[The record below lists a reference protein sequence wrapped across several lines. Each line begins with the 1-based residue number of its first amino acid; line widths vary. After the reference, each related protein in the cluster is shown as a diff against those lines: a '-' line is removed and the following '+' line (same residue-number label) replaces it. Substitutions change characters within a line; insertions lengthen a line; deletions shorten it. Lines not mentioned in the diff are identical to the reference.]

1 MSSGEDLN
9 CRSREEPE
17 SFGPISVGSPR
28 RETCSARS
36 PSSPSSAV
44 EPYYVSIANN
54 APKSPPVE
62 PQVALGER
70 KESSDDDDECRNGTD
85 SHSVGASTKKTSN
98 KSKQKRAPSVKIE
111 DSSHRTATERLP
123 PPESDSDECIE
134 ITAIFPKTPP
144 RVVHHVDE
152 RAKAMERKMELEEL
166 RQKNLAKPKG
176 TNWISVAK
184 IRKIYLNFNGRPN
197 DLISSLTTLL
207 FQPLNCVTPLLPQS
221 WQFSSIS
228 NARFIDSSD
237 DVSKMPGNTCISI
250 ELMKNR

>member
-1 MSSGEDLN
+1 MSCGEDLT
-9 CRSREEPE
+9 CRFRDEPE

-28 RETCSARS
+28 RETCSALS
-36 PSSPSSAV
+36 PSSPNSEV

-54 APKSPPVE
+54 TPKSPPVE

-111 DSSHRTATERLP
+111 DSSYLTTTERLP
-123 PPESDSDECIE
+123 PPESHSDECIE

-152 RAKAMERKMELEEL
+152 RAKAMERKIELEEL

-176 TNWISVAK
+176 TNWISLAI
-184 IRKIYLNFNGRPN
+184 IRKIYLILNSRTH
-197 DLISSLTTLL
+197 DLL
-207 FQPLNCVTPLLPQS
+207 F
-221 WQFSSIS
+221 
-228 NARFIDSSD
+228 
-237 DVSKMPGNTCISI
+237 
-250 ELMKNR
+250 